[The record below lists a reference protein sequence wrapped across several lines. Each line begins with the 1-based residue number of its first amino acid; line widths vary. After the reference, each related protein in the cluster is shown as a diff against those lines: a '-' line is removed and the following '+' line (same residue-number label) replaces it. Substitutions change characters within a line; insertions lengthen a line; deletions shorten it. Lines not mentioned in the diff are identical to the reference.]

1 VESTLLED
9 VTCPSCGSN
18 ISLVSEETTEAYQ
31 PGPKRIGHFELLER
45 IGLGGFGAVWK
56 ARDTV
61 LDRIVALKVPR
72 RSQLEASEVEY
83 FFRDARAAAQLR
95 HPSIVS
101 VHEVGR
107 DGEAVFIASD
117 YIAGANLHEWL
128 TVKPL
133 TLREAAELVAQ
144 VAEAVQHAH
153 ERGVV
158 HRDLKPG
165 NILMDQAGR
174 PHITDFGLAKRDSG
188 EITMTLEGQIL
199 GTPAYMSPEQ
209 ARGKAHGR
217 PPPATSTRWGS
228 FSTSS

>member
-1 VESTLLED
+1 MQIRCPHCRHPVEVVDEQLLDD

-18 ISLVSEETTEAYQ
+18 ISLVSDETTVAHV
-31 PGPKRIGHFELLER
+31 PTGARRLGHFELLDQ
-45 IGLGGFGAVWK
+45 IGIGGFGTVWK

-72 RSQLEASEVEY
+72 RGQLDSSEVEY

-107 DGEAVFIASD
+107 DGDAVFIASD
-117 YIAGANLHEWL
+117 FIDGANLHEWL
-128 TVKPL
+128 SARPL
-133 TLREAAELVAQ
+133 TAREAAELVADI
-144 VAEAVQHAH
+144 AAAIQHAH

-165 NILMDQAGR
+165 NIGPLR
-174 PHITDFGLAKRDSG
+174 PRVRNMMTTTSARSMSG
-188 EITMTLEGQIL
+188 C
-199 GTPAYMSPEQ
+199 
-209 ARGKAHGR
+209 R
-217 PPPATSTRWGS
+217 PVCMNLNGN
-228 FSTSS
+228 SSN